1 MKTYDS
7 NDEVKKSDWTF
18 SHIADEDVLNVHYG
32 QIILLNS
39 GIDAYALHLS
49 VHENEEEIH
58 YLVNVCKV
66 DADKHE
72 KLEAYNLSQT
82 DDFVYEVSKITRQV
96 IFTTYI
102 EAQQFMCE
110 QMQELTHLNFKR

>member
-18 SHIADEDVLNVHYG
+18 SHIADEDELNVHYG

-39 GIDAYALHLS
+39 GLHAIDLS
-49 VHENEEEIH
+49 VHENEEEVN
-58 YLVNVCKV
+58 YLVNICKLR
-66 DADKHE
+66 DDKLD
-72 KLEAYNLSQT
+72 KLKTRTLSET
-82 DDFVYEVSKITRQV
+82 DDFVYEDTKIIRQV

-110 QMQELTHLNFKR
+110 QMQELTHLNYDR